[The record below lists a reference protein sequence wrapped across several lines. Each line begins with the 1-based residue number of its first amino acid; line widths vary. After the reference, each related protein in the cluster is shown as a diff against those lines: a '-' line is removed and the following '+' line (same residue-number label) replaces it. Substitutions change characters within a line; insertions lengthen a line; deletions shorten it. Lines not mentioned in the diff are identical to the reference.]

1 MSVTTYV
8 LKGFIENNAF
18 LDATPGAV
26 STIGE
31 LSTLSST
38 YSTTKAEYFQE
49 SISPDLTLT
58 TFTSNDSST
67 GNVQVPQN
75 LVTQILEIAA
85 WVFAQTQAIPN
96 PGKIAAATI
105 TAGLLAQFETSAQN
119 FTCGNMV
126 TDGTY
131 WVPEWVQWE
140 NTTDST
146 YGSIATG
153 KANIIKI
160 WFDDASFKTEYDG
173 YQIVVIPPITPLD
186 NFFTTSANVL
196 ALIDGVSYI
205 ENINNIQAA
214 KNGNPETVLVGETYD
229 YVDPTNQTNLIP
241 TNWSLLIYGPAGN
254 NIDAIQNALINYIL
268 ANSSHTQAEWTN
280 ILPSLFKQTEFTLIP
295 MWDQYAIPN
304 RNQVTGIYSPQAN
317 ASRALS
323 MMNSVAQ
330 AYPAAHIA
338 SNTVVQS
345 FPYNCVALVSC
356 GSPNNSGNNFQLEDV
371 YLDLLSVPSTNVNF
385 SKMSQATQTFFL
397 MLDQML
403 IAAESLTEYGNVPV
417 GMSTLMRDGIFYL
430 VSTLNNINYLMV
442 CKSNFPLANVNGF
455 GSDGVW
461 SSGST
466 GSDGSSGSG
475 SDGSSGSSGSGVT
488 NTLNPDRLG
497 NNGTLTNNNLTLS
510 TSGSSWT
517 AAQSLLGAKTGQ
529 FYVEAT
535 VNKIGAG
542 VALGL
547 CNGVESMNA
556 FIGNDPS
563 GIVAYDEVIT
573 SVNSGVF
580 TNGAFVSA
588 GTTATEGHFQMV
600 AGDVIGIAV
609 NLTEQLVWFYNA
621 QTGLWNNDVLANQN
635 PVGNIGG
642 ISIQSLVNAGYQDI
656 VYLAVGVMSGN
667 DQITVNLGAT
677 TFAHTQPSGY
687 ASWADTSGQVV
698 TS

>member
-1 MSVTTYV
+1 MSVTYV
-8 LKGFIENNAF
+8 LKGFIENNDF

-31 LSTLSST
+31 LSTQSST
-38 YSTTKAEYFQE
+38 YSTNKANYFQE
-49 SISPDLTLT
+49 STAPDLSLIS
-58 TFTSNDSST
+58 FTSNDSST

-75 LVTQILEIAA
+75 LVTQVLSVAA
-85 WVFAQTQAIPN
+85 WIYAQTQATPN

-105 TAGLLAQFETSAQN
+105 TSGLLAQFETGAQN
-119 FTCGNMV
+119 FTCGTMV

-153 KANIIKI
+153 NTNIIKI
-160 WFDDASFKTEYDG
+160 WLVDASFRTEYDG

-196 ALIDGVSYI
+196 ALIDAVTYVDT
-205 ENINNIQAA
+205 INAIQSA
-214 KNGNPETVLVGETYD
+214 KNNNPETVIVGETYD
-229 YVDPTNQTNLIP
+229 YVDPTNATNLIP
-241 TNWSLLIYGPAGN
+241 TNWTLLIYGPAGN

-323 MMNSVAQ
+323 MMTSVAQ

-345 FPYNCVALVSC
+345 FPYNCVPLVSC

-397 MLDQML
+397 MIDQML
-403 IAAESLTEYGNVPV
+403 IAAETLTEFGNVPV
-417 GMSTLMRDGIFYL
+417 GMSTLTRDGIFYL

-442 CKSNFPLANVNGF
+442 CKSNFPLTHVNGF
-455 GSDGVW
+455 GSDGVYV
-461 SSGST
+461 SGST
-466 GSDGSSGSG
+466 GSDGSTGTG
-475 SDGSSGSSGSGVT
+475 SDGTSTSGSGVT

-497 NNGTLTNNNLTLS
+497 NGAALTNGNLTLTNAGGAWAS
-510 TSGSSWT
+510 
-517 AAQSLLGAKTGQ
+517 AQGILGAKTGQ
-529 FYVEAT
+529 FYIEAT
-535 VNKIGAG
+535 VNRIAGA

-547 CNGVESMNA
+547 CNGLASMNTHV
-556 FIGNDPS
+556 GVDVN
-563 GIVAYDEVIT
+563 GIQAYDEVVIQ
-573 SVNSGVF
+573 VDSGII

-588 GTTATEGHFQMV
+588 GTVATEGHFPLV
-600 AGDVIGIAV
+600 AGDVIGMAV
-609 NLTEQLVWFYNA
+609 NLTAQLVWFYNA
-621 QTGLWNNDVLANQN
+621 QTGLWNNDVIANQN

-642 ISIQSLVNAGYQDI
+642 ISIQALINAGYQSI
-656 VYLAVGVMSGN
+656 VYPTVGVMAAT
-667 DQITVNLGAT
+667 DQVSINLGAT

-698 TS
+698 SS